1 MCKRTKQTKT
11 QKLKPLSDVTQD
23 DVQQRKQLKMAN
35 CDVHEEQK
43 LTLYCTTC
51 DQMGCN
57 TCAVIRHRN
66 HECLELKEADARFV
80 GKIGAVL
87 EQLKPVC
94 SKYQN
99 DLLTLTTATET
110 LKTNCNKLSSDVEV
124 ILTKIESE
132 FRATFDDFMLQL
144 NSTRQAIKQSVQ
156 ELLENNEAKLNT
168 EQLQYEKAIDDVKQ
182 KMTKCE
188 NMLLTS
194 SNVFER
200 HNMIKQLPSVGSHSV
215 IGSNCM
221 ENIVSSEATL
231 NAWKSGATQW
241 QEMVEDVVSNVTTAL
256 SQLNL
261 TDVLIQRY
269 LFTCMHYKV

>member
-1 MCKRTKQTKT
+1 
-11 QKLKPLSDVTQD
+11 
-23 DVQQRKQLKMAN
+23 MAN

-57 TCAVIRHRN
+57 TCAVIKHRN
-66 HECLELKEADARFV
+66 HECLELNDADARFV
-80 GKIGAVL
+80 GQIGAVL

-124 ILTKIESE
+124 VLTQTESE
-132 FRATFDDFMLQL
+132 FRAVFDNFMLQL
-144 NSTRQAIKQSVQ
+144 NSTRQAVKQTVQ
-156 ELLENNEAKLNT
+156 ELQENSEAKLNT
-168 EQLQYEKAIDDVKQ
+168 DQLQYEKAIDDVKQ
-182 KMTKCE
+182 RMTKCE
-188 NMLLTS
+188 TMLQTS

-200 HNMIKQLPSVGSHSV
+200 FNLIKQLPSVGSDSV
-215 IGSNCM
+215 QPLSSNCM
-221 ENIVSSEATL
+221 ENVLKSSEATL
-231 NAWKSGATQW
+231 NVWKSGVVQW
-241 QEMVEDVVSNVTTAL
+241 QDTVKDVVSNVTTTL

-269 LFTCMHYKV
+269 LFTRIYSKVEICSLANKYTSYTIFARYKML